1 MYKLISAGFYRLCK
15 SFCFKIYIE
24 CGFFYGLFNV
34 FLRYLD
40 VMRVSLYVPSG
51 EHDLEIAA
59 PMLEMYENNLDSV
72 LFDCAMTLL
81 LFTAAFIAF
90 FIGREHSDGTMR
102 NKLIVGYGRGAV
114 YLANLAVC
122 AAADIFCLFVGIG
135 VTMALG
141 IPLLGTSF
149 TFTEIAVRIG
159 YMIAA
164 NIAVTALMVF
174 AAMLIKSKAAI
185 CATLLISVFAFLIV
199 SIAVSQSLSAP
210 EYYNDYE
217 MVMGEDGEYSVE
229 MNEGVKNPY
238 YISGVR
244 RQIYEFL
251 DEALP
256 MSQLYHMAASAETP
270 NTAIAL
276 ISDGVILIAAAGT
289 GILIFRKKN
298 IK

>member
-1 MYKLISAGFYRLCK
+1 MFKLISAGCYRLRK
-15 SFCFKIYIE
+15 SLCFKIYIE
-24 CGFFYGLFNV
+24 FGFLYGIFNV
-34 FLRYLD
+34 LLRYFD
-40 VMRVSLYVPSG
+40 VMRIELYVSEGVIESSEP
-51 EHDLEIAA
+51 I
-59 PMLEMYENNLDSV
+59 LEMYENNLDSI
-72 LFDCAMTLL
+72 LFDSAMTLL
-81 LFTAAFIAF
+81 IFAAVFTAL

-102 NKLIVGYGRGAV
+102 NKLIVGYGRSAV
-114 YLANLAVC
+114 YLSNLIVCIIANVS
-122 AAADIFCLFVGIG
+122 CLFIALS

-149 TFTEIAVRIG
+149 TFTEIVIRIG
-159 YMIAA
+159 FMIAA

-174 AAMLIKSKAAI
+174 GAMLIKSKAAM

-199 SIAVSQSLSAP
+199 SIAVSQSLEAP

-244 RQIYEFL
+244 RQIYEFI
-251 DEALP
+251 DESLP
-256 MSQLYHMAASAETP
+256 ISQLYHMAASAETP

-276 ISDGVILIAAAGT
+276 ISDGVILIAVTGA